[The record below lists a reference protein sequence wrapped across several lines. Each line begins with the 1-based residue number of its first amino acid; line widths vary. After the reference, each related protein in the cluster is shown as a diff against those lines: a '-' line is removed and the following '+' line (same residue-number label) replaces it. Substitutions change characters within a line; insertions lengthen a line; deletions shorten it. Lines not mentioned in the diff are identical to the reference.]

1 MVTALVVWDGLSPVE
16 AGGTVDNYTV
26 RVFNTSSG
34 QDVTVSVRTVLSCGH
49 MRYKLVLFTILYV
62 CV

>member
-26 RVFNTSSG
+26 RVFDTSSG
-34 QDVTVSVRTVLSCGH
+34 EDVPDVSVRTALSCG
-49 MRYKLVLFTILYV
+49 
-62 CV
+62 